1 MDVPQPRHARSPA
14 SEKVPAPQPS
24 PQTAFLVGAQAAA
37 VVAPAHEVQAEHG
50 ARPVALHVLPFTQGS
65 AHKELAVFHA

>member
-1 MDVPQPRHARSPA
+1 MPAGHA
-14 SEKVPAPQPS
+14 V
-24 PQTAFLVGAQAAA
+24 TF
-37 VVAPAHEVQAEHG
+37 VQAVHG